1 MNAAF
6 GSYFPANHCIS
17 SYILFTPLKLR
28 TAPTKKKKKEC
39 HRTQTHSVS
48 HSRERRPSVGK
59 TGEEKDEL
67 ALYKCLTSAAGRSS
81 GGKKNG
87 EVNEYEEQKGWVSSR
102 IGVGGG
108 VGGAEHSHYRS
119 RK

>member
-6 GSYFPANHCIS
+6 GSYCPANHCIS
-17 SYILFTPLKLR
+17 SYVLFTPLKLR
-28 TAPTKKKKKEC
+28 TAPTEEKKK
-39 HRTQTHSVS
+39 SVTE
-48 HSRERRPSVGK
+48 HKHTPCLTPGNAGPSVGK

-87 EVNEYEEQKGWVSSR
+87 EVNKYDEQKGWVSSR
-102 IGVGGG
+102 MGGG
-108 VGGAEHSHYRS
+108 GGCWGGGWWCGTLPL
-119 RK
+119 

>member
-1 MNAAF
+1 M
-6 GSYFPANHCIS
+6 
-17 SYILFTPLKLR
+17 
-28 TAPTKKKKKEC
+28 
-39 HRTQTHSVS
+39 S

-87 EVNEYEEQKGWVSSR
+87 EVNKYDEQKGWVSSR
-102 IGVGGG
+102 MGGGG
-108 VGGAEHSHYRS
+108 VLGGLVVRNTPIIEAENSTEDGS
-119 RK
+119 AGV